1 MTGTNLY
8 PVSELSDLRSKND
21 DESLLI
27 ARLLEPFKTSKINNV
42 LRDKRS
48 TIPSKLLTP
57 NLVSDFKSLLQ
68 NVRKFSGITKEPS
81 NALKRVLDSSNLGI
95 NVVDNAF
102 KNLKITKDAST
113 DFLKVNDAFVHQFE
127 SFLRSGDLVEL
138 LRLTKRDVTVSAVD
152 KKLFSD
158 LAKDYPEK
166 VLRDIDEVSKI
177 TKLERPQLNITLN
190 NIDKLSDASLKEISH
205 FRRNWGKYMGTGTV
219 ALVIGTVALTDNWF
233 KDALAAR
240 RGCWMVKTVN
250 GKTTS
255 CRVSRFTCGDAQ
267 QSGNN
272 TPGGVLCNENDTNEF
287 YNTTLYFMYVAS
299 LKNDDTLKVEM
310 AQRLDVRVEDLE
322 RETSNLIK
330 TKYTI
335 IDSVI
340 SQNRLQ
346 IPLLEKST
354 ICNLKHREFE
364 NGEIPYCRMCDST
377 VDPKSTKFID
387 PKQLADN
394 VTFKCVSDPS
404 LVDLLTDMAI
414 STGQNLWDGIT
425 SVSASIFKYAKYIA
439 VVAIIVALVIAIYF
453 IFSKFVLNRTSFKAR
468 DSVETIQQPL
478 I

>member
-8 PVSELSDLRSKND
+8 PVSELSDLRDKTNN
-21 DESLLI
+21 ESLLI
-27 ARLLEPFKTSKINNV
+27 DRLLEPFKTSKINNI

-48 TIPSKLLTP
+48 TIPSKLLTS
-57 NLVSDFKSLLQ
+57 NVMSNFKSLLQ
-68 NVRKFSGITKEPS
+68 NIRKFSGITKEPS

-95 NVVDNAF
+95 SVADNAF
-102 KNLKITKDAST
+102 KNLKITKDVST
-113 DFLKVNDAFVHQFE
+113 DFLKVNDVFVHQFE
-127 SFLRSGDLVEL
+127 SFLRSGDLAQL
-138 LRLTKRDVTVSAVD
+138 LRLAERDVAVSAVD

-158 LAKDYPEK
+158 LARDYPEK
-166 VLRDIDEVSKI
+166 VLRDIDEVSNI

-190 NIDKLSDASLKEISH
+190 NIDKLSNASLKELGH
-205 FRRNWGKYMGTGTV
+205 FRRNWGKYVGTGTV

-250 GKTTS
+250 GKATS
-255 CRVSRFTCGDAQ
+255 CRVSRFTCGDLQ
-267 QSGNN
+267 QSSNN
-272 TPGGVLCNENDTNEF
+272 TPGGVLCNEGDTNEF
-287 YNTTLYFMYVAS
+287 YNTTLYFMYIVS
-299 LKNDDTLKVEM
+299 LSDDDRMKLEM
-310 AQRLDVRVEDLE
+310 ARHLDVRVEDLE
-322 RETSNLIK
+322 KETSNLIK
-330 TKYTI
+330 NKYTI
-335 IDSVI
+335 IDSVV
-340 SQNRLQ
+340 SQNRSQ
-346 IPLLEKST
+346 IPLLGKSI
-354 ICNLKHREFE
+354 ICDLKHPEFE

-377 VDPKSTKFID
+377 VDPKSTRFID

-468 DSVETIQQPL
+468 DSVEMTQPL